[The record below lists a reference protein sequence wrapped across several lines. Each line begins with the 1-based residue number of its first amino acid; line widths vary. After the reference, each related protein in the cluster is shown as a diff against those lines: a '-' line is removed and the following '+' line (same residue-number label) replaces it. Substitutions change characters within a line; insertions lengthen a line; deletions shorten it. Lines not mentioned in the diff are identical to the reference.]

1 MSWFVFCFGFS
12 FVLLFLLIRFDVFKS
27 WAILKTLPGLMS
39 ARMFYAIF
47 PIALGFMMLSFIL
60 GIPGYDPNKSPYS
73 ILLTISIW
81 GGPLL
86 GFWFMYRPPKWIVP
100 KWLRWLEREYGYC
113 VDILLEDAQRMGRWN
128 WERQVRSQAGMQTW
142 IDSVMEREKQRI
154 EWRWLYE
161 KVRLISD
168 QNRKAGIF
176 VNRAPGIITEPVPE
190 HRQNEK
196 DLRVTQEDLDEFRQL
211 KKEYGGLPL

>member
-1 MSWFVFCFGFS
+1 MIGTIGVGIVGVGIFVIVKLGLIKSWF
-12 FVLLFLLIRFDVFKS
+12 
-27 WAILKTLPGLMS
+27 ILKTLPGLLS
-39 ARMFYAIF
+39 ARMIYAAF
-47 PIALGFMMLSFIL
+47 PFGLSFL
-60 GIPGYDPNKSPYS
+60 
-73 ILLTISIW
+73 LLTIFPFLPSYDPRHPSLAFFAVLL
-81 GGPLL
+81 GGPVF

-113 VDILLEDAQRMGRWN
+113 VDILLEDAQRMGRWD
-128 WERQVRSQAGMQTW
+128 WEWQVRSQAGMQTW

-161 KVRLISD
+161 KVRMISD

>member
-1 MSWFVFCFGFS
+1 
-12 FVLLFLLIRFDVFKS
+12 
-27 WAILKTLPGLMS
+27 
-39 ARMFYAIF
+39 
-47 PIALGFMMLSFIL
+47 
-60 GIPGYDPNKSPYS
+60 
-73 ILLTISIW
+73 
-81 GGPLL
+81 
-86 GFWFMYRPPKWIVP
+86 
-100 KWLRWLEREYGYC
+100 
-113 VDILLEDAQRMGRWN
+113 MGRWD
-128 WERQVRSQAGMQTW
+128 WEWQVRSQAGMQTW

-161 KVRLISD
+161 KIRMISD